1 MVGDAAPDSAQ
12 LNGQG
17 QDHHI
22 SWFLSALRCVC
33 FYLQIYAHIGS
44 VCLDAGVF
52 VHNIKWVGGVCVK
65 MHVCLCINGWV
76 EECN

>member
-33 FYLQIYAHIGS
+33 FYLQICAHIGS
-44 VCLDAGVF
+44 VCLDAGVL
-52 VHNIKWVGGVCVK
+52 VHHI
-65 MHVCLCINGWV
+65 
-76 EECN
+76 E

>member
-33 FYLQIYAHIGS
+33 VCVCVCVYLQIYALIGS
-44 VCLDAGVF
+44 VCLDACVF
-52 VHNIKWVGGVCVK
+52 VHHI
-65 MHVCLCINGWV
+65 
-76 EECN
+76 E